1 MEVGRGTAMKLA
13 WARAIAVLAV
23 ILGLAVAALAAGPTD
38 AYSVLRP
45 PKGAKMA
52 IVIFE
57 DLQCPMCA
65 QVAPL
70 VDRAGQQYNIP
81 VVRHDYPLPKHS
93 WSYNAAVLAR
103 YFDSHSQKLGDEFR
117 DQVFA
122 HQMEITP
129 GNLRGFAERYA
140 SEHKVDLP
148 FMIDPQGKLAAQVN
162 ADRDLGNR
170 IGINHTPTIYVV
182 TSKSGQQPYV
192 EVTDT
197 TQLFQTIDRMRQ

>member
-1 MEVGRGTAMKLA
+1 MGLVMGVALA
-13 WARAIAVLAV
+13 
-23 ILGLAVAALAAGPTD
+23 GMAAGPAD

-45 PKGAKMA
+45 PKGAKVA

-57 DLQCPMCA
+57 DLECPMCA

-81 VVRHDYPLPKHS
+81 IVRHDFPLPKHA
-93 WSYNAAVLAR
+93 WSYQAAVLAR
-103 YFDSHSQKLGDEFR
+103 YFDTHSQKLGDDFR

-129 GNLRGFAERYA
+129 GNLRAFAERYA
-140 SEHKVDLP
+140 SEHKVELP
-148 FMIDPQGKLAAQVN
+148 FVIDPQGQLAAKVN

-182 TSKSGQQPYV
+182 TNKNAGQHYE

-197 TQLFQTIDRMRQ
+197 NQLFQTIDRMRQ

>member
-1 MEVGRGTAMKLA
+1 MKFFGVKLA
-13 WARAIAVLAV
+13 AIVGLV
-23 ILGLAVAALAAGPTD
+23 VGLAGVSLAGNPAD
-38 AYSVLRP
+38 MSSVLRP

-70 VDRAGQQYNIP
+70 VDRAGLQYNIP
-81 VVRHDYPLPKHS
+81 VIRHDFPLPKHS

-103 YFDSHSQKLGDEFR
+103 FFDTQSLKLGNDFR

-129 GNLRGFAERYA
+129 GNLRSFAERYA
-140 SEHKVDLP
+140 NAHKVELP
-148 FMIDPQGKLAAQVN
+148 FVIDPQGKLAAEVN

-170 IGINHTPTIYVV
+170 IGIDHTPTLYVV
-182 TSKSGQQPYV
+182 TNRTSQPYV

-197 TQLFQTIDRMRQ
+197 NQLFQTIDRLRQ